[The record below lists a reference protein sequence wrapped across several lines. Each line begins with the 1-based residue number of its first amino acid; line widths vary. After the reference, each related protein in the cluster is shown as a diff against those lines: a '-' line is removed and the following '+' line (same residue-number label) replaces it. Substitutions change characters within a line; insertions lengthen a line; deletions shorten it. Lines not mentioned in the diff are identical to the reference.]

1 MLAAT
6 CVTGSQI
13 ITQSPIII
21 FFVPEHFF
29 VAGTFFVVRAINKTC
44 FEIKK
49 LL

>member
-6 CVTGSQI
+6 HVTGSQI
-13 ITQSPIII
+13 ITQGPITF

-29 VAGTFFVVRAINKTC
+29 VVRAINKNC

-49 LL
+49 YSQNKFD